1 MNNQERKQL
10 IRYIKPPSVAL
21 KLAIAVMLSGL
32 ILFFICFAI
41 NHFVLEAGSV
51 TLIILFVII
60 ALLCLLVTKSEN
72 DNLKKYIRTIEQN
85 PTNAKQLFSDFT
97 NGDKNL
103 PVILGEN
110 YIIGCQTGTIV
121 SYEQISGIYSY
132 SHNRRTILK
141 AMLFKEKT
149 VNLCWL
155 PLDGEQNIEV
165 AEIIDGI
172 LKKNDRIHVGNP
184 DKTESP

>member
-1 MNNQERKQL
+1 MDNQERKQL
-10 IRYIKPPSVAL
+10 IRYIRPPSVAL

-41 NHFVLEAGSV
+41 NHFVIEAGSV

-60 ALLCLLVTKSEN
+60 ALLCLLVSKSEN
-72 DNLKKYIRTIEQN
+72 DSLKKNIRTIEQN

-110 YIIGCQTGTIV
+110 YIIGYQTGTIV
-121 SYEQISGIYSY
+121 SYEQISEIYSC
-132 SHNRRTILK
+132 SNNRRTVLK
-141 AMLFKEKT
+141 AMLFKENT
-149 VNLCWL
+149 VNLCRL
-155 PLDGEQNIEV
+155 SPDSEKNMEI
-165 AEIIDGI
+165 AEIINGI
-172 LKKNDRIHVGNP
+172 LKKNNRINVGNP
-184 DKTESP
+184 DKT